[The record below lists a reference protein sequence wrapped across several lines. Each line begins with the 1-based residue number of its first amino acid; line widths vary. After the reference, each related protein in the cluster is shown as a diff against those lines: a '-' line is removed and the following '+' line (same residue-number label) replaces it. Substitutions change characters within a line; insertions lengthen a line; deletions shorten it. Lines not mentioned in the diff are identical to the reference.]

1 MQFFNTCFGRIL
13 MFVTLNK
20 CFQNIIMELSKQTG
34 DGDHDL
40 ENNNEKKK
48 ESTDNS
54 KSVEKQTMWKK
65 LASKSQMWKDLEGD
79 KLHVL
84 ILFFLYCLQGIPL
97 GLRSSIP
104 LILSK
109 RNVPYTEQATFSI
122 SAYPF
127 SMKVLW
133 APIIDSLFWA
143 RFGKRKSWLVPVQ
156 YLIGN
161 N

>member
-1 MQFFNTCFGRIL
+1 
-13 MFVTLNK
+13 
-20 CFQNIIMELSKQTG
+20 MELTSDEKAVHSNSVDIG
-34 DGDHDL
+34 
-40 ENNNEKKK
+40 NNNVKQEKTEGVTSHEKK
-48 ESTDNS
+48 TLINRI
-54 KSVEKQTMWKK
+54 M
-65 LASKSQMWKDLEGD
+65 AKSQMWKDLEGD
-79 KLHVL
+79 KIHVL

-104 LILSK
+104 LILTK
-109 RNVPYTEQATFSI
+109 KNVPYTEQATFSI

-143 RFGKRKSWLVPVQ
+143 KFGKRKSWLVPVQ

-161 N
+161 IPYVLEDLSK

>member
-1 MQFFNTCFGRIL
+1 
-13 MFVTLNK
+13 
-20 CFQNIIMELSKQTG
+20 MELTSDEKAG
-34 DGDHDL
+34 DSNSVDIG
-40 ENNNEKKK
+40 NNNVKQEKTEGVTSHEKK
-48 ESTDNS
+48 TLINRI
-54 KSVEKQTMWKK
+54 M
-65 LASKSQMWKDLEGD
+65 AKSQMWKDLEGD
-79 KLHVL
+79 KIHVL

-104 LILSK
+104 LILTK
-109 RNVPYTEQATFSI
+109 KNVPYTEQATFSI

-143 RFGKRKSWLVPVQ
+143 KFGKRKSWLVPVQ

-161 N
+161 IPYVLEDLSK

>member
-1 MQFFNTCFGRIL
+1 
-13 MFVTLNK
+13 MFVTFNK

-54 KSVEKQTMWKK
+54 KSVEKQTMWQK

-133 APIIDSLFWA
+133 APIIDSLFWT

>member
-1 MQFFNTCFGRIL
+1 
-13 MFVTLNK
+13 
-20 CFQNIIMELSKQTG
+20 MELTSDEKAG
-34 DGDHDL
+34 DSNSVDIG
-40 ENNNEKKK
+40 NNNVKQEKTDGVTSHEKK
-48 ESTDNS
+48 TLINRI
-54 KSVEKQTMWKK
+54 M
-65 LASKSQMWKDLEGD
+65 AKSQMWKDLEGD
-79 KLHVL
+79 KIHVL

-104 LILSK
+104 LILTK
-109 RNVPYTEQATFSI
+109 KNVPYTEQATFSI

-143 RFGKRKSWLVPVQ
+143 KFGKRKSWLVPVQ

-161 N
+161 NIYILEDLSK

>member
-1 MQFFNTCFGRIL
+1 
-13 MFVTLNK
+13 
-20 CFQNIIMELSKQTG
+20 MELTSDEKAVHSNSVDIG
-34 DGDHDL
+34 
-40 ENNNEKKK
+40 NNNVKQEKTEGVTSHEKK
-48 ESTDNS
+48 TLINRI
-54 KSVEKQTMWKK
+54 M
-65 LASKSQMWKDLEGD
+65 AKSQMWKDLEGD
-79 KLHVL
+79 KIHVL

-104 LILSK
+104 LILTK
-109 RNVPYTEQATFSI
+109 KNVPYTEQATFSI

-143 RFGKRKSWLVPVQ
+143 KFGKRKSWLVSVQ

-161 N
+161 IPYVLEDLSK

>member
-1 MQFFNTCFGRIL
+1 
-13 MFVTLNK
+13 
-20 CFQNIIMELSKQTG
+20 MELTSDEKAVHSNSVDIG
-34 DGDHDL
+34 
-40 ENNNEKKK
+40 NNNVKQEKTEGVNSHEKK
-48 ESTDNS
+48 TLINRI
-54 KSVEKQTMWKK
+54 M
-65 LASKSQMWKDLEGD
+65 AKSQMWKDLEGD
-79 KLHVL
+79 KIHVL

-104 LILSK
+104 LILTK
-109 RNVPYTEQATFSI
+109 KNVPYTEQATFSI

-143 RFGKRKSWLVPVQ
+143 KFGKRKSWLVPVQ

-161 N
+161 NIYILEDLSK